1 MRSSMNKITAFLA
14 ALLLSFGFS
23 ACCLKIPALSNAISA
38 RGNVNLLTFAMQIML
53 FCLLF
58 SAFYGIFHKNQIS
71 SPAPAASWLTLG
83 LLTVGNLVF
92 FLQMFRLE
100 VNIYGGVSDR
110 YIWHKLPLWLVVFCL
125 TAEILIFFIC
135 LKSNHALHIPNSAM
149 YFLYGMLS
157 VLIGYTFYTP
167 SIFVRGVSDR
177 MHAHAYFNSIYNVYH
192 GLPFSEHTTS
202 IYGHYAILYKLPM
215 KLLGGDFIDFILLNS
230 ILGALC
236 FLPVFLA
243 LHFTVRNSLLRLL
256 GTIAMTFPI
265 LAMRGGFYWQLWPHR
280 ILFMSLM
287 LCLGAFCVRF
297 QKLNTVTCILGY
309 LLSMLGILW
318 NTESGMFCTVA
329 WTAFWI
335 ILQLCSTKWNFLKI
349 LKTCIVH
356 AASAILCFF
365 GAYGMVNAYNLLCGG
380 SVNSIQEFL
389 FPLLTTSYMDG
400 FLRVDLPDY
409 PSAYVPVLILLF
421 LAVAWGLSYMSC
433 FGRKILSGKTEIL
446 MPCFSFFT
454 GVLALG
460 QMSYFM
466 NRAAYHNLDIC
477 HLPAVLLMC
486 ILAERGMDF
495 VRQFRFKKHREYTSS
510 QLFQGTFTA
519 VTLGILLTL
528 NTGTLIEYGYN
539 TDLKTAFH
547 NKQELHDFAAHIAS
561 NIPENTYAFGIGVTE
576 IYSMLR
582 WDTQCY
588 TLDFSDA
595 GIRPQ
600 VVDYVIEDIRRKD
613 IPAYLVGEDTY
624 KKLEKFASDKN
635 QWLEEHYELS
645 QEFEFQGA
653 IFGYYTKK

>member
-1 MRSSMNKITAFLA
+1 
-14 ALLLSFGFS
+14 
-23 ACCLKIPALSNAISA
+23 
-38 RGNVNLLTFAMQIML
+38 MQIML

-58 SAFYGIFHKNQIS
+58 SAFYGIFHKNKIS

-280 ILFMSLM
+280 ILFYEPDALLGRF
-287 LCLGAFCVRF
+287 LCP
-297 QKLNTVTCILGY
+297 
-309 LLSMLGILW
+309 LSK
-318 NTESGMFCTVA
+318 TEYCHLYSWLSSVHAGHFMEYGKRYVLYRCMDCFLDHPPA
-329 WTAFWI
+329 M
-335 ILQLCSTKWNFLKI
+335 QHKMEFLKI

-547 NKQELHDFAAHIAS
+547 NKQEIHDFAAHIAS

-600 VVDYVIEDIRRKD
+600 VADYVIEDIRRKD

-624 KKLEKFASDKN
+624 KN
-635 QWLEEHYELS
+635 
-645 QEFEFQGA
+645 
-653 IFGYYTKK
+653 